1 MITQN
6 IDRLHAKAG
15 TKRLIEVH
23 GSIAT
28 LSCLG
33 CGTSWALDEVE
44 SLFNEDG
51 IATCTE
57 CLGPVKPDVVL
68 FGEMLPEEAM
78 AEAQELA
85 MGADL
90 MLCIGSSLEVH
101 PVAGLP
107 ELTLARGGKLA
118 IISKG
123 STPYDSAATIRMN
136 GDVVEDLEAVLGAL
150 TISE

>member
-1 MITQN
+1 
-6 IDRLHAKAG
+6 
-15 TKRLIEVH
+15 
-23 GSIAT
+23 
-28 LSCLG
+28 
-33 CGTSWALDEVE
+33 
-44 SLFNEDG
+44 
-51 IATCTE
+51 
-57 CLGPVKPDVVL
+57 
-68 FGEMLPEEAM
+68 M